1 MPQDDKREKKL
12 KERAM
17 LDADRALSKIRSKE
31 YDKEYDSAKKS
42 LMPNYKPVV
51 TPAKKGPELNSS
63 NSAGATQ
70 RGMSSPSLDHI
81 QSAEQKQMRVRD
93 TPLSATPDAMLAT
106 PKIKS
111 N

>member
-42 LMPNYKPVV
+42 LIPNYKSV
-51 TPAKKGPELNSS
+51 TPAKKGSILNSS